1 MQIVR
6 TIVWIVI
13 TAILVAFIAMNW
25 DHAPVN
31 FWPTGD
37 GYLHLEW
44 PVGLIALVFF
54 LLGLLPM
61 WLLHRAGRWR
71 LTAGAFTAASVEPTD
86 DPADLALDVRVE
98 LETEGGDE
106 ARGPHH
112 PQRVVAEGL
121 HGVEGVVARCA
132 RVGVRGHGRS

>member
-71 LTAGAFTAASVEPTD
+71 LTRRIASLENAVRANAVTAPPPLATADQLATATPAEPDTK
-86 DPADLALDVRVE
+86 PIV
-98 LETEGGDE
+98 
-106 ARGPHH
+106 
-112 PQRVVAEGL
+112 
-121 HGVEGVVARCA
+121 
-132 RVGVRGHGRS
+132 